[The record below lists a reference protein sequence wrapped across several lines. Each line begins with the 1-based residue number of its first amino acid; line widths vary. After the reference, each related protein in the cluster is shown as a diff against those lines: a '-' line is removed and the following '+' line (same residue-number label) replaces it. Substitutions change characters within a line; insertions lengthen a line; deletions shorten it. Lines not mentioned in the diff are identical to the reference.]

1 LYKDEVKKRNEKDA
15 LEFNEMLKFN
25 ELQKQSLKQSKNDDY
40 QRFILEELDIAQRL
54 SKDNQF
60 LSDHIMMRK
69 DTGLFPPLSYVPMD
83 LYNSLQAW
91 GNEN

>member
-1 LYKDEVKKRNEKDA
+1 
-15 LEFNEMLKFN
+15 
-25 ELQKQSLKQSKNDDY
+25 
-40 QRFILEELDIAQRL
+40 L